1 MCDDADDDDHR
12 DDAEGGNPIWGRR
25 TRGPKGTQLGV
36 ECAAS
41 SNPVEI
47 YVSRIMKTKSE
58 QGAGIPTHFSE
69 RGTRRAGNES
79 LHQNLAHGDF
89 RRHLAAARYGW
100 SERR

>member
-47 YVSRIMKTKSE
+47 YVSRIMKTKV
-58 QGAGIPTHFSE
+58 GAGSWNPHSFL
-69 RGTRRAGNES
+69 RP
-79 LHQNLAHGDF
+79 GDETS
-89 RRHLAAARYGW
+89 W
-100 SERR
+100 E